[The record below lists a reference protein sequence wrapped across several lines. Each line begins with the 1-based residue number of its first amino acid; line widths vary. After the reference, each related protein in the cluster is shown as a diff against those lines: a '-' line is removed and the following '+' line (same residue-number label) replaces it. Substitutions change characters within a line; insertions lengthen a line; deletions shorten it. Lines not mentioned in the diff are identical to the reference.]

1 MCSFRSWANWPRDS
15 NHSNRLRRVTSHV
28 VFEQHLSGTLGLCG
42 TVGLAA
48 AQKKT
53 ELLAHQLQIAVFV
66 HRGWVFLASNA
77 MRYAESFRC
86 GLCQDNVSETK
97 QSVQL

>member
-1 MCSFRSWANWPRDS
+1 MWD
-15 NHSNRLRRVTSHV
+15 
-28 VFEQHLSGTLGLCG
+28 CG
-42 TVGLAA
+42 TCCRA
-48 AQKKT
+48 KKT
-53 ELLAHQLQIAVFV
+53 ELLAHQLQIAAMCLFDVFV

-77 MRYAESFRC
+77 MRCAESFRC